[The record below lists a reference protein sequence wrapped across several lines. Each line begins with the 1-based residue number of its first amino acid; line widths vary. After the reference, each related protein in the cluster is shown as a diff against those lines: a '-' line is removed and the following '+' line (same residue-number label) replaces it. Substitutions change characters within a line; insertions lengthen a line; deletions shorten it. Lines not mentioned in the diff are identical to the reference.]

1 MRAERKKCLPR
12 RFPDAIMD
20 KLISMGGILAPGE
33 TGANRPKGGEKM
45 NSYELLYII
54 KPTVEEEARAALIA
68 KFADIVKNDGGEIEN
83 IDEWGMRKLAY
94 AIDYISEG
102 YYVLVN
108 FKAKADLPAE
118 LERNLKISEDV
129 MRFMIVKKEQ
139 E

>member
-1 MRAERKKCLPR
+1 
-12 RFPDAIMD
+12 
-20 KLISMGGILAPGE
+20 
-33 TGANRPKGGEKM
+33 M

-68 KFADIVKNDGGEIEN
+68 RFADIVKNDNGEVEN

-102 YYVLVN
+102 YYVLMN
-108 FKAKADLPAE
+108 FKANADLPAE

-129 MRFMIVKKEQ
+129 MRFMVVKKEQ

>member
-1 MRAERKKCLPR
+1 
-12 RFPDAIMD
+12 
-20 KLISMGGILAPGE
+20 
-33 TGANRPKGGEKM
+33 M

-68 KFADIVKNDGGEIEN
+68 RFADIVKNDNGEVEN
-83 IDEWGMRKLAY
+83 IDEWGMKKLAY

-102 YYVLVN
+102 YYVLMN
-108 FKAKADLPAE
+108 FKAKADLPVE

-129 MRFMIVKKEQ
+129 MRFMVVKKEQ

>member
-1 MRAERKKCLPR
+1 
-12 RFPDAIMD
+12 MD
-20 KLISMGGILAPGE
+20 KLTCMSSILAPGE
-33 TGANRPKGGEKM
+33 TGANRPKGGENM

-68 KFADIVKNDGGEIEN
+68 RFADIVKNDNGEVET

-94 AIDYISEG
+94 AIDYITEG
-102 YYVLVN
+102 YYVLMN
-108 FKAKADLPAE
+108 FKANPDLPAE

-129 MRFMIVKKEQ
+129 MRFMVVKKEQ

>member
-1 MRAERKKCLPR
+1 
-12 RFPDAIMD
+12 
-20 KLISMGGILAPGE
+20 
-33 TGANRPKGGEKM
+33 M

-68 KFADIVKNDGGEIEN
+68 RFADIVKNDNGEVEN

-102 YYVLVN
+102 YYVLMN
-108 FKAKADLPAE
+108 FKANPDLPAE

-129 MRFMIVKKEQ
+129 TRFMVVKKEQ

>member
-1 MRAERKKCLPR
+1 
-12 RFPDAIMD
+12 
-20 KLISMGGILAPGE
+20 
-33 TGANRPKGGEKM
+33 M

-68 KFADIVKNDGGEIEN
+68 RFADIVKNDGGEIEN
-83 IDEWGMRKLAY
+83 IDEWGMIKLAY
-94 AIDYISEG
+94 EIDYISEG
-102 YYVLVN
+102 YYVLMN

>member
-1 MRAERKKCLPR
+1 MPR
-12 RFPDAIMD
+12 RFLNVIIGE
-20 KLISMGGILAPGE
+20 LTYVGSILAPGE

-45 NSYELLYII
+45 NSYELLYIM

-68 KFADIVKNDGGEIEN
+68 KFADIVKNDGGEVEN

-94 AIDYISEG
+94 AINYISEG
-102 YYVLVN
+102 YYVLMN

>member
-1 MRAERKKCLPR
+1 
-12 RFPDAIMD
+12 
-20 KLISMGGILAPGE
+20 
-33 TGANRPKGGEKM
+33 M

-68 KFADIVKNDGGEIEN
+68 RFADIVKNDNGEVEN

-102 YYVLVN
+102 YYVLMN
-108 FKAKADLPAE
+108 FKAKADLPVE
-118 LERNLKISEDV
+118 LERNLKMSEDV
-129 MRFMIVKKEQ
+129 MRFMVVKKEQ

>member
-1 MRAERKKCLPR
+1 MK
-12 RFPDAIMD
+12 
-20 KLISMGGILAPGE
+20 
-33 TGANRPKGGEKM
+33 
-45 NSYELLYII
+45 SYELLYII

-68 KFADIVKNDGGEIEN
+68 RFADIVKNDNGEVEN

-102 YYVLVN
+102 YYVLMN
-108 FKAKADLPAE
+108 FKAKADLPVE

-129 MRFMIVKKEQ
+129 MRFMVVKKEQ

>member
-1 MRAERKKCLPR
+1 
-12 RFPDAIMD
+12 
-20 KLISMGGILAPGE
+20 
-33 TGANRPKGGEKM
+33 M
-45 NSYELLYII
+45 NSYELLYNI

-68 KFADIVKNDGGEIEN
+68 RFADIVKNDNGEVEN

-102 YYVLVN
+102 YYVLMN
-108 FKAKADLPAE
+108 FKANPDLPAE

-129 MRFMIVKKEQ
+129 MRFMVVKKEQ

>member
-1 MRAERKKCLPR
+1 
-12 RFPDAIMD
+12 
-20 KLISMGGILAPGE
+20 
-33 TGANRPKGGEKM
+33 M
-45 NSYELLYII
+45 NSYELLYIM

-68 KFADIVKNDGGEIEN
+68 KFADIVKNDNGEVEN

-102 YYVLVN
+102 YYVLMN
-108 FKAKADLPAE
+108 FKANADLPAE

-129 MRFMIVKKEQ
+129 MRFMVVKKEQ

>member
-1 MRAERKKCLPR
+1 
-12 RFPDAIMD
+12 
-20 KLISMGGILAPGE
+20 
-33 TGANRPKGGEKM
+33 M
-45 NSYELLYII
+45 NSYELLYIM

-68 KFADIVKNDGGEIEN
+68 RFADIVKNDGGEIEN

-102 YYVLVN
+102 YYVLMN

-129 MRFMIVKKEQ
+129 MRFMIVNKEQ

>member
-1 MRAERKKCLPR
+1 
-12 RFPDAIMD
+12 
-20 KLISMGGILAPGE
+20 
-33 TGANRPKGGEKM
+33 M

-68 KFADIVKNDGGEIEN
+68 RFADIVKADNGEVEN

-94 AIDYISEG
+94 SIDYISEG
-102 YYVLVN
+102 YYVLMN
-108 FKAKADLPAE
+108 FKANPSLPIE

-129 MRFMIVKKEQ
+129 MRFMVVKKEQ

>member
-1 MRAERKKCLPR
+1 
-12 RFPDAIMD
+12 
-20 KLISMGGILAPGE
+20 
-33 TGANRPKGGEKM
+33 M

-68 KFADIVKNDGGEIEN
+68 RFADIVKNDNGEVEN

-102 YYVLVN
+102 YYVLMN
-108 FKAKADLPAE
+108 FKAKTDLPVE

-129 MRFMIVKKEQ
+129 MRFMVVKKEQ

>member
-1 MRAERKKCLPR
+1 
-12 RFPDAIMD
+12 
-20 KLISMGGILAPGE
+20 
-33 TGANRPKGGEKM
+33 M

-68 KFADIVKNDGGEIEN
+68 KFAEIVKNDQGEVEK

-94 AIDYISEG
+94 AINYISEG
-102 YYVLVN
+102 YYVLMN
-108 FKAKADLPAE
+108 FKSNPDLPAE

-129 MRFMIVKKEQ
+129 MRFMVVKKEQ